1 MPDVLEVLRRHD
13 PEPTRPLTDAEIARA
28 DALLRSVTATAPDL
42 HAAARP
48 VAGAARAPR
57 RRTRQWI
64 VVGAVTAT
72 AVVGAFSVVGVA
84 PLHGL
89 LHLVGGSGRSASLTT
104 AQIGSWTPRA
114 AAPPSSTDVH
124 ALAVQCVQGVG
135 DTATRVASADVVAH
149 NVEQRGTVTSLVAS
163 TVRDGRRAWCLAG
176 PDGIATAEL
185 IDDAS
190 GPLSPVAAGVVNL
203 QTFGG
208 HGDGTDATLEGY
220 GQAGA
225 DVTSLTVTVP
235 GHAPATTGVED
246 GIWSLW
252 WPAPNGSST
261 PDLHAITLSWTTK
274 DGARHSGTAD
284 DLRWDAGE

>member
-1 MPDVLEVLRRHD
+1 MSDVLEVLRRHD
-13 PEPTRPLTDAEIARA
+13 PEPTRPLTEAEIVRA
-28 DALLRSVTATAPDL
+28 DALLRAVTATAPDAP
-42 HAAARP
+42 AAARP
-48 VAGAARAPR
+48 VAHAARAPR
-57 RRTRQWI
+57 RRARQWI

-89 LHLVGGSGRSASLTT
+89 LHIVDGSSRSVSLTT

-124 ALAVQCVQGVG
+124 ALAVQCAQGVG
-135 DTATRVASADVVAH
+135 DTATRVAAADVVAH
-149 NVEQRGTVTSLVAS
+149 NVEQRGAVTSLVAS
-163 TVRDGRRAWCLAG
+163 ANTDGRRAWCLAG

-190 GPLSPVAAGVVNL
+190 GPLPAVAAGVVNL

-208 HGDGTDATLEGY
+208 HGDGADATLEGY
-220 GQAGA
+220 GQAGT
-225 DVTSLTVTVP
+225 DVTSLTITVP

-252 WPAPNGSST
+252 WPAPHRSSA
-261 PDLHAITLSWTTK
+261 PDLDDITMSWTTK
-274 DGARHSGTAD
+274 DGAHHSGTAD
-284 DLRWDAGE
+284 DLRWNAGE